1 MKLSNATRIGAVVA
15 LLALGTA
22 ACGGGGNDAEQF
34 SPPDDFEMPELEE
47 RSDDTPEVDYDQR
60 IHDLVEQG
68 LGADIYPDN

>member
-1 MKLSNATRIGAVVA
+1 MKLRNATCIGAVVA

-22 ACGGGGNDAEQF
+22 ACGGGGNDSEQF
-34 SPPDDFEMPELEE
+34 SPPDDFERPELEE
-47 RSDDTPEVDYDQR
+47 SGDAPEVDFDQE